1 MFNLISHSL
10 NPKDEPVLQQLE
22 THLHYL
28 SKDKKAAIAM
38 VAERTARGIAALY
51 EATEPSAVDFDHVCD
66 CCPKFNKAKP
76 CVCACAI
83 ALLQDLSHWGLL
95 AVARAIAEELAVLE
109 QGACHFFLSNYA

>member
-22 THLHYL
+22 THLQHL
-28 SKDKKAAIAM
+28 SQDKKASLA
-38 VAERTARGIAALY
+38 IAALY
-51 EATEPSAVDFDHVCD
+51 EATEPSAVDFDHICD
-66 CCPKFNKAKP
+66 CCPKFNK
-76 CVCACAI
+76 AI

-109 QGACHFFLSNYA
+109 QLQGVNR